1 MHFRQFFSERATVC
15 LGRAG
20 LKAAGPGVPKEEETA
35 VPLTDD
41 QFRIRRF
48 RLISGEDITIY
59 CRLAKV
65 RAGMAATYRLYE
77 DAQSRQWMEICINDK
92 CHLISLTEASF
103 EQIVADELLTLGVN
117 KYSG

>member
-1 MHFRQFFSERATVC
+1 
-15 LGRAG
+15 
-20 LKAAGPGVPKEEETA
+20 

-65 RAGMAATYRLYE
+65 RTGMATTYRLYE
-77 DAQSRQWMEICINDK
+77 DAQGRQWMEICINDK
-92 CHLISLTEASF
+92 CHLISLADESF
-103 EQIVADELLTLGVN
+103 EQVVANEWLTLGVN